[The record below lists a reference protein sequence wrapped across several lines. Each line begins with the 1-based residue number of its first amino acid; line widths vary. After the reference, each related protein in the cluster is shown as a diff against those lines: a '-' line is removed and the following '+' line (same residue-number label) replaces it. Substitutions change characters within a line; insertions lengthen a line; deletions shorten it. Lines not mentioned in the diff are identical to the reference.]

1 MSNTDIS
8 PNMNM
13 PVPVVGVDPGPDWA
27 TNVNACLSIVDSH
40 THTAGQ
46 GVQITPQ
53 AININSDLTFAGN
66 NATNLRSVRFTPQS
80 GTIVGASDIGC
91 LYENGVDLYYVD
103 GAGNQVRITQGGSV
117 TGATGTITGLPS
129 GTASASFAG
138 STFTFQSA
146 TNTPAS
152 MNVGTIILGQTVAS
166 GKNVTIAAAGAQA
179 ANYNL
184 TLPIALPAATSYT
197 VSDSSGNLSFKAIP
211 DSQIT
216 VYTGAG
222 YGSAIGNRIRVFATV
237 GTSVGSAITLTQDAT
252 NGWYFTINQTGI
264 YAISYTDRANSFT
277 ASRFGVSVDSS
288 DLTLACDDLPSA
300 EILTMTF
307 AGDAAGG
314 TQGATGTMSITT
326 RLTAGRLLRAQT
338 DGNANTTS
346 RALAR
351 FSVTQL
357 AVL

>member
-1 MSNTDIS
+1 MANTDIS

-13 PVPVVGVDPGPDWA
+13 PVPTVSVDPGPDWA
-27 TNVNACLSIVDSH
+27 TNIDACLSIIDSH

-66 NATNLRSVRFTPQS
+66 NGTNFRSVRFFPQP
-80 GTIVGASDIGC
+80 GVINGASDLGA

-146 TNTPAS
+146 TNTPATI
-152 MNVGTIILGQTVAS
+152 NAGTYILGQTVAS

-184 TLPIALPAATSYT
+184 TLPIALPSATSYT
-197 VSDSSGNLSFKAIP
+197 VSDSSGNLSFKAVP
-211 DSQIT
+211 DSQ
-216 VYTGAG
+216 VVLYTGNG
-222 YGSAIGNRIRVFATV
+222 YGSAATNIRRFTTV
-237 GTSVGSAITLTQDAT
+237 GTNTGTGLTLAQSAT
-252 NGWYFTINQTGI
+252 NGDSITVAVTGI
-264 YAISYTDRANSFT
+264 YAISYTDKANTFT
-277 ASRFGVSVDSS
+277 SARFGVSLTSS
-288 DLTLACDDLPSA
+288 DLTIPIEGLPAA
-300 EILTMTF
+300 EIAVMNF
-307 AGDAAGG
+307 AGESASN
-314 TQGATGTMSITT
+314 TQGATGSMSVTL
-326 RLTAGRLLRAQT
+326 RLTAGTIIRAQT
-338 DGNANTTS
+338 DTNPNNTTANLT
-346 RALAR
+346 RLA
-351 FSVTQL
+351 VTQL
-357 AVL
+357 VIL